1 VRRPTIADRIAI
13 RNQQIEACRDMIAW
27 EASHDWGEAVQLA
40 HFSANVIE
48 DYNRL
53 IATLELITSKLR
65 EAEE

>member
-1 VRRPTIADRIAI
+1 
-13 RNQQIEACRDMIAW
+13 MIAW

-65 EAEE
+65 EAEK